1 MNNSKNEQDLLES
14 LKNSYQQIPVPEEA
28 RLRLLK
34 GIRQAKDEMEE
45 AELLAGS
52 SKGRKRQ
59 ILVFA
64 KRAAAT
70 AAAALAAITVLANS
84 GPTTAMAMG
93 KIPVIGAI
101 ADIVTFRTYESKEG
115 TFEANLEIPE
125 ISLPS
130 ANSGEDT
137 SGAVSA
143 NQDIEEYANR
153 LIAQY
158 EEDLRASGGEG
169 NYSLH
174 STWDVVFENDR
185 YVSIRIRT
193 TQIMASGMES
203 VKIFNVDKKT
213 GETVPLKVL
222 LKDDS
227 QLLEAVSNNIKAQMR
242 AQMAADESVTYFLDS
257 ETPEWDFEGLTGDES
272 YYFDKNGQLVIT
284 FDEYEVAPGYM
295 GAVEFTIPKDIT
307 GDLAE

>member
-257 ETPEWDFEGLTGDES
+257 ETPEWDFKGLTGDES